1 MSATREWAE
10 RRRVGLEA
18 AARQLIPPAIGLFSI
33 PFVIYA
39 LVLVLRRDAFGV
51 DFHYAFWPA
60 AVRVVH
66 GMSPYVDPH
75 SPIVEGGAAFVYPAP
90 TALLFAPFGWLDRDV
105 GNAIFTA
112 IVVIAIPLTMWT
124 LSVRDWRVYG
134 VVFMWAPIFGAWQ
147 TANIT
152 TLLGLGVA
160 AAWRWRDRPVVTGA
174 LFAGVVSM
182 KLFLWPVVLW
192 YLATRRYAA
201 VGWAIAVGVVVNAIS
216 WLVLGLGEI
225 HRYTDLVRALTD
237 AEERRAYS
245 VISFAMN
252 HGVGRGPAYVVG
264 LAIAVAVMAAAVAA
278 GRRGQDARSLTLGIA
293 ASILA
298 SPLVW
303 LHYFALLLVPV
314 CLARPRLSPL
324 WGLPIALWV
333 CSPTRPRDPQ
343 LVLTMVT
350 ATAMV
355 LFALRALGAGPGA
368 PSAPVSPPREPRG
381 ARGAAPAT
389 VV

>member
-75 SPIVEGGAAFVYPAP
+75 SPLVDGGAAFVYPAP

-124 LSVRDWRVYG
+124 LAVRDWRVYG

-152 TLLGLGVA
+152 TLLGLGIA
-160 AAWRWRDRPVVTGA
+160 GAWRWRDRPFVAGA

-192 YLATRRYAA
+192 LLATRRYAA
-201 VGWAIAVGVVVNAIS
+201 VGWSIVVGVVVNAIS

-245 VISFAMN
+245 VISFGLN
-252 HGVGRGPAYVVG
+252 HGVSRGPAYVIG
-264 LAIAVAVMAAAVAA
+264 LALAMAVMAAAVVA
-278 GRRGQDARSLTLGIA
+278 GRRGHDARSLTLGLA

-314 CLARPRLSPL
+314 CLARPRLAPL

-343 LVLTMVT
+343 LILAMVT

-355 LFALRALGAGPGA
+355 VFVLRALPGRPGP
-368 PSAPVSPPREPRG
+368 PSDPARLRRG
-381 ARGAAPAT
+381 RRGPQGAAPAT
-389 VV
+389 AV

>member
-75 SPIVEGGAAFVYPAP
+75 SPLVDGGAAFVYPAP

-124 LSVRDWRVYG
+124 LAVRDWRVYG

-152 TLLGLGVA
+152 TLLGLGIA
-160 AAWRWRDRPVVTGA
+160 GAWRWRDRPFVAGA

-192 YLATRRYAA
+192 LLATRRYAA
-201 VGWAIAVGVVVNAIS
+201 VGWSIVVGVVVNAIS

-245 VISFAMN
+245 VISFGLN
-252 HGVGRGPAYVVG
+252 HGVSRGPAYVIG
-264 LAIAVAVMAAAVAA
+264 LALAMAVMAAAVVA
-278 GRRGQDARSLTLGIA
+278 GRRGYDARSLTLGLA

-314 CLARPRLSPL
+314 CLARPRLAPL

-343 LVLTMVT
+343 LILAMVT

-355 LFALRALGAGPGA
+355 VFVLRALPGRPGP
-368 PSAPVSPPREPRG
+368 PSDPARLRRG
-381 ARGAAPAT
+381 RRGPQGAAPAT
-389 VV
+389 AV